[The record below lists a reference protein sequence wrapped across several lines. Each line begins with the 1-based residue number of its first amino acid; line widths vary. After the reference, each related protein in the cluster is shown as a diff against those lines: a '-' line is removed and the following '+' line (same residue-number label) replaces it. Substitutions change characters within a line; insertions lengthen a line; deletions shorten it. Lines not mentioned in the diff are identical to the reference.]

1 MQLTIRLCPANFTI
15 LPEHHDWTERFD
27 GSVGKLQE
35 AVETKKVAVPAEGVY
50 IRSKSKSKRDGA
62 SVYYKITP
70 SSPEATAPNT
80 EPKKMFGSW
89 YQVFDER
96 RKRFY
101 FVNIAT
107 RATQWNHPS
116 LPSTFGDSVKSPAA
130 SVASD
135 VAEPGTQLKRRS
147 VRITSADLSPVERE
161 LVKQIKELQ
170 RQVHAL
176 RVHVYG
182 KEAVPAH
189 AKEAVDAPK
198 RIRKTLFESAQNKVK
213 ALVSK
218 KKKRFQED
226 EFDLDLSYITD
237 NLISMG
243 YPAQGMEGI
252 YRNKITHVKAFL
264 DSRHKGHYRL
274 YNLCAERI
282 YDHSL
287 FEGRVNHD
295 FRFLDHNP
303 PPMKHFAPFVGSVT
317 DWLNRD
323 PKNVAV
329 VHCKAGKGRTGTV
342 ISAFLCFSND
352 MSAEEA
358 LKLFGTQRTK
368 DGKGVTIPSQRR
380 FVEYFSRLCHMQ
392 WQQRRANPPR
402 NGPVKG
408 LDASLLVM
416 QHAAVRLRSI
426 RLSSVPNMDGGCKPY
441 FEIHSDFTEEYWRG
455 SKKTTECRVL
465 TSSKP
470 LGFKSTFRKR
480 EPGAFIYYDLEA
492 QKLLL
497 DGEVKIV
504 FKHKAL
510 SKKVKMFHLWLHTAF
525 INEEELVLTRP
536 ELDGPH
542 KGKKKKKF
550 DENFTLTL
558 RFDLSTRP
566 ANIANAIP
574 KAYAPYASAA
584 SATSIAA
591 SAKMST
597 AAAAAASAPRSSGG
611 GRRKLTKSML
621 AKPSAIMMPV
631 KSVSFNSMPDLGLK
645 SSKSDLYS
653 ARSAPPPMPSSSS
666 SDSDS
671 DSESL
676 DSSDSSSDYSPPPM
690 SGYGTSSDDLDLM
703 EPPPPPTPP

>member
-1 MQLTIRLCPANFTI
+1 
-15 LPEHHDWTERFD
+15 
-27 GSVGKLQE
+27 
-35 AVETKKVAVPAEGVY
+35 
-50 IRSKSKSKRDGA
+50 
-62 SVYYKITP
+62 
-70 SSPEATAPNT
+70 
-80 EPKKMFGSW
+80 
-89 YQVFDER
+89 
-96 RKRFY
+96 
-101 FVNIAT
+101 
-107 RATQWNHPS
+107 
-116 LPSTFGDSVKSPAA
+116 
-130 SVASD
+130 
-135 VAEPGTQLKRRS
+135 
-147 VRITSADLSPVERE
+147 
-161 LVKQIKELQ
+161 
-170 RQVHAL
+170 
-176 RVHVYG
+176 
-182 KEAVPAH
+182 
-189 AKEAVDAPK
+189 
-198 RIRKTLFESAQNKVK
+198 
-213 ALVSK
+213 
-218 KKKRFQED
+218 
-226 EFDLDLSYITD
+226 
-237 NLISMG
+237 
-243 YPAQGMEGI
+243 
-252 YRNKITHVKAFL
+252 
-264 DSRHKGHYRL
+264 
-274 YNLCAERI
+274 
-282 YDHSL
+282 
-287 FEGRVNHD
+287 
-295 FRFLDHNP
+295 
-303 PPMKHFAPFVGSVT
+303 
-317 DWLNRD
+317 
-323 PKNVAV
+323 
-329 VHCKAGKGRTGTV
+329 
-342 ISAFLCFSND
+342 
-352 MSAEEA
+352 
-358 LKLFGTQRTK
+358 
-368 DGKGVTIPSQRR
+368 
-380 FVEYFSRLCHMQ
+380 MQ

-574 KAYAPYASAA
+574 KAYAPYAS
-584 SATSIAA
+584 STSIAA
-591 SAKMST
+591 SAKMFT

-621 AKPSAIMMPV
+621 AKPSAIMMHE
-631 KSVSFNSMPDLGLK
+631 KSVSFNSMPDLGAK

>member
-1 MQLTIRLCPANFTI
+1 
-15 LPEHHDWTERFD
+15 
-27 GSVGKLQE
+27 
-35 AVETKKVAVPAEGVY
+35 
-50 IRSKSKSKRDGA
+50 
-62 SVYYKITP
+62 
-70 SSPEATAPNT
+70 
-80 EPKKMFGSW
+80 
-89 YQVFDER
+89 
-96 RKRFY
+96 
-101 FVNIAT
+101 VNIAT
-107 RATQWNHPS
+107 RKTQWNHPS
-116 LPSTFGDSVKSPAA
+116 VPSTFGDSVRTPAVSA
-130 SVASD
+130 AGD
-135 VAEPGTQLKRRS
+135 HAESKRRS
-147 VRITSADLSPVERE
+147 VRISASELTPVERE
-161 LVKQIKELQ
+161 LYKQIKELQ

-176 RVHVYG
+176 RVHVQG
-182 KEAVPAH
+182 KEH
-189 AKEAVDAPK
+189 VDGAPK
-198 RIRKTLFESAQNKVK
+198 KVVRKTLFESVENRVK

-218 KKKRFQED
+218 KKRRLQED
-226 EFDLDLSYITD
+226 EFDLDLSYITG

-252 YRNKITHVKAFL
+252 YRNSITDVKAFL

-317 DWLNRD
+317 DWLNSD

-342 ISAFLCFSND
+342 ISAYLCFSNE
-352 MSAEEA
+352 MSSEEA
-358 LKLFGTQRTK
+358 LDFFGTQRTK

-380 FVEYFSRLCHMQ
+380 FVEYFSRLCRIQ
-392 WQQRRANPPR
+392 WQQLRSNAPRRASI
-402 NGPVKG
+402 KG
-408 LDASLLVM
+408 FDARLLVM
-416 QHAAVRLRSI
+416 QHAGVRLRSI

-455 SKKTTECRVL
+455 SKKSTECRVL

-497 DGEVKIV
+497 EGEVKIV

-525 INEEELVLTRP
+525 INEEELVLKRS

-566 ANIANAIP
+566 ANVASALAKSYVP
-574 KAYAPYASAA
+574 AAAAASAA
-584 SATSIAA
+584 SATSTAALASRKIIHASTDRYSGAARRKFTKSKPLRPRGVTMPEA
-591 SAKMST
+591 SASHSSIPGLGHKS
-597 AAAAAASAPRSSGG
+597 SERSSASPP
-611 GRRKLTKSML
+611 R
-621 AKPSAIMMPV
+621 
-631 KSVSFNSMPDLGLK
+631 
-645 SSKSDLYS
+645 
-653 ARSAPPPMPSSSS
+653 APPPTPPSSS
-666 SDSDS
+666 SDS

-676 DSSDSSSDYSPPPM
+676 DSSDSSSESSPPPM
-690 SGYGTSSDDLDLM
+690 SGYEGTSSSESYLI
-703 EPPPPPTPP
+703 EPPPPPEP